1 VETLAL
7 GGDDLVVDVGAGTGK
22 FTRELVSRG
31 LRVTAVEPLAGMRAV
46 LERELPQVEALAGT
60 AEDLPL
66 PDGVAAAVTVAQ
78 AFHWFDEGRAMPE
91 LRRVLR
97 PEGGVALVW
106 NVRDQSHAIHR
117 AYAETIRPYR
127 GGDYPEMQSHARFF
141 ADSELF
147 TPYVEREFAH
157 VQLMDADGLVARAA
171 SVSFIAAL
179 PDDERAALLERVRA
193 LAPDGTFEFPYVTKV
208 FTCRRR

>member
-7 GGDDLVVDVGAGTGK
+7 AGDDLVVDVGAGTGK

-46 LERELPQVEALAGT
+46 LERELPRVEALEGT

-66 PDGVAAAVTVAQ
+66 ADGVAAAVTVAQ
-78 AFHWFDEGRAMPE
+78 AFHWFDEGRALPE

-127 GGDYPEMQSHARFF
+127 GGDYPELQSHARFF

-147 TPYVEREFAH
+147 TPYVEREFPH